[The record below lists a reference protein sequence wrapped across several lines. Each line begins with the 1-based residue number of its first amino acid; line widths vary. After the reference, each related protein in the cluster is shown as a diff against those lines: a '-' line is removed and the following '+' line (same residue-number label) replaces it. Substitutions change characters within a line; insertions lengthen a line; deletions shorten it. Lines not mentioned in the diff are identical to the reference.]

1 LISFFSLFW
10 IFFALLAVIGA
21 TRGRTKEFIVS
32 LSAIVGIFLNLLL
45 ETYVPF
51 YRNLLATS
59 SPAAVFLMRS
69 GVLLAVVMMG
79 YITPALP
86 QVIIRT
92 EGMRPVGR
100 IRNLFWGT
108 ALGALNGYLIVG
120 SILFY
125 LNAAGYPFPFML
137 APDPSLPGG
146 ALTLNMISR
155 LPPSVL
161 TPPTIYFAVVIA
173 FVIVIG
179 AFI

>member
-1 LISFFSLFW
+1 MISFFSLFW

-51 YRNLLATS
+51 YRDLMLTAYPTTLF
-59 SPAAVFLMRS
+59 VMRS
-69 GVLLAVVMMG
+69 GILLAVVIMG
-79 YITPALP
+79 YITPSLP
-86 QVIIRT
+86 QVILRAQ
-92 EGMRPVGR
+92 EVRPVGKV
-100 IRNLFWGT
+100 RNLFWGT

-125 LNAAGYPFPFML
+125 LNSAGYPFPFML

-146 ALTLNMISR
+146 VMTLNMIAK
-155 LPPSVL
+155 LPPAVL
-161 TPPTIYFAVVIA
+161 TPPGIYFALVIA

>member
-1 LISFFSLFW
+1 MISFFSLFW

-51 YRNLLATS
+51 YRNLVLSTNPTS
-59 SPAAVFLMRS
+59 LFIMRS
-69 GVLLAVVMMG
+69 GVLLIVVIMG
-79 YITPALP
+79 YVTPTLP
-86 QVIIRT
+86 QVVLRT
-92 EGMRPVGR
+92 EGMRPVSR
-100 IRNLFWGT
+100 FRNLFWGT

-125 LNAAGYPFPFML
+125 LNSAGYPFPFMI

-155 LPPSVL
+155 LPPAVL
-161 TPPTIYFAVVIA
+161 TPPGIYFALVIA

>member
-1 LISFFSLFW
+1 MISFFSLFW
-10 IFFALLAVIGA
+10 IFFAILAVIGA
-21 TRGRTKEFIVS
+21 TRGRTKEFIVA
-32 LSAIVGIFLNLLL
+32 LSAVVGIFLNLLL

-51 YRNLLATS
+51 YRDLMLTAYPTTL
-59 SPAAVFLMRS
+59 FLMRT
-69 GVLLAVVMMG
+69 GILLVVVIMG
-79 YITPALP
+79 YVTPALP
-86 QVIIRT
+86 QVALRT
-92 EGMRPVGR
+92 EGMRQVGR

-146 ALTLNMISR
+146 ALTLNMIAK
-155 LPPSVL
+155 LPPAVL
-161 TPPTIYFAVVIA
+161 TPPGIYFALVIA